1 MLRNWIAGFGR
12 KPHVEYAMLTDVGI
26 ARAHNE
32 DACAADEI
40 AGLFVVCDGMGGAA
54 GGEVASHMAV
64 RVFLERARVGRDDVP
79 ADVRLEQAVL
89 EANHVVFLESHRNSS
104 LRGMGTTLVGLE
116 IGRELNDACIVNV
129 GDSRCYRLR
138 DDLFEQLTD
147 DHSFVDEQVR
157 AGLMTEDEASISH
170 LRNIITRAVGSHVE
184 VEPDVL
190 RCDVALGDIFLL
202 CSDGLIRELDDEEIG
217 RVLYQGREGDL
228 QVCAD
233 MLVRLAN
240 ERGGSDN
247 ITVVVVRI

>member
-1 MLRNWIAGFGR
+1 
-12 KPHVEYAMLTDVGI
+12 MLTDVGR

-54 GGEVASHMAV
+54 GGEVASHMAA
-64 RVFLERARVGRDDVP
+64 RVFLERSRDGRDSQLVEW
-79 ADVRLEQAVL
+79 RLEQAVL
-89 EANHVVFLESHRNSS
+89 EANHAVFQESHRNLA

-116 IGRELNDACIVNV
+116 IGRDLQEACVVNV

-170 LRNIITRAVGSHVE
+170 LRNIITRAVGSHAE

-190 RCDVALGDIFLL
+190 RLDVAPGDIFLL
-202 CSDGLIRELDDEEIG
+202 CSDGLIRELDNEEIG

-228 QVCAD
+228 QACAD
-233 MLVRLAN
+233 TLVRLAN
-240 ERGGSDN
+240 ERGGCDN

>member
-1 MLRNWIAGFGR
+1 
-12 KPHVEYAMLTDVGI
+12 MLTDVGRS
-26 ARAHNE
+26 RAHNE
-32 DACAADEI
+32 DACAADET

-54 GGEVASHMAV
+54 GGEVASHMAA
-64 RVFLERARVGRDDVP
+64 RVFLQRARIGRDRQV
-79 ADVRLEQAVL
+79 VQERLHQSVFEANQAV
-89 EANHVVFLESHRNSS
+89 FQESLRDPS

-116 IGRELNDACIVNV
+116 IGRTLHEAFVVNV

-138 DDLFEQLTD
+138 DDLFEQLTE

-170 LRNIITRAVGSHVE
+170 LRNIITRAVGSHVA

-190 RCDVALGDIFLL
+190 RFDVLPGDIFLL

-228 QVCAD
+228 QASAD
-233 MLVRLAN
+233 TLVRLAN
-240 ERGGSDN
+240 ESGGCDN